1 MSFPDSELLR
11 LLPQYLDVERLSA
24 DHPDYTAEMARKVL
38 EELIEASVDH
48 SPLQKEEDASAQA
61 ADSVLIFTDGGSR
74 GNPGPAG
81 IGVVVL
87 SGEET
92 LVEVGESIGEATNNE
107 AEYRALIRGLE
118 ESKRV
123 GARRVDIRM
132 DSQLI
137 VRQVEGRYKVKHP
150 VLKGHYAQVMLLL
163 NGFDSWKVLHIP
175 REMNARADALA
186 NLGMDSA

>member
-1 MSFPDSELLR
+1 MSFSDPELLR
-11 LLPQYLDVERLSA
+11 LLPQYLDAEQLSA
-24 DHPDYTAEMARKVL
+24 DHPDFTAEMARKVL
-38 EELIEASVDH
+38 EELIEASVDQP
-48 SPLQKEEDASAQA
+48 PLQEEDTPVQE

-92 LVEVGESIGEATNNE
+92 LVEVGEPIGEATNNE
-107 AEYRALIRGLE
+107 AEYRALIRGLQ

-123 GARRVDIRM
+123 GAKRVEIRM

-150 VLKGHYAQVMLLL
+150 VLKGHYAQVMSLL
-163 NGFDSWKVLHIP
+163 NGLDSWKVLHIP
-175 REMNARADALA
+175 REMNSRADALA
-186 NLGMDSA
+186 NLGMDSV